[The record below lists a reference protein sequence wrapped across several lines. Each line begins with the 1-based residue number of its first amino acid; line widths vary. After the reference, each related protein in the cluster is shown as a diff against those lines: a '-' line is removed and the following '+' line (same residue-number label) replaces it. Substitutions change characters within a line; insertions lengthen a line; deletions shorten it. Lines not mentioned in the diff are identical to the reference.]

1 MYNQFKAQTTAI
13 IIAIIALIIV
23 AVSGYLIL
31 QKRIIKNNN
40 SIPLTTSKTTVIP
53 TSDTII
59 PSYNFSLKEE
69 TSDYIS
75 GDIEFK
81 KLLVVNKT
89 SNVTNKDSDVFTVVT
104 PDLSVIDIQT
114 NKNTKYSCA
123 VEAEPGYGCGKVNR
137 YCYIEVQ
144 ATIKQFKKLREDIPI
159 FGIIEAKEIK
169 LLDCNPFKKTI
180 SN

>member
-1 MYNQFKAQTTAI
+1 MHNQFKAQATAI

-23 AVSGYLIL
+23 AGSGYLIL

-53 TSDTII
+53 TSDTI
-59 PSYNFSLKEE
+59 SFLYFSLKEE